1 MKAPAVH
8 RDTCGTPAGYRAH
21 THRGEERCEPCKKA
35 WTKNCEQ
42 YRRASTPRT
51 QILIE
56 EIEWLLKAH
65 QGQHYILK
73 AVGYVG
79 RESTL
84 RGRLEKHN
92 RADLARRLLN
102 MEDQAA

>member
-1 MKAPAVH
+1 MKVATIH

-21 THRGEERCEPCKKA
+21 TKHNEERCEPCKKA
-35 WTKNCEQ
+35 WTERCKQ
-42 YRRASTPRT
+42 YRPQTRPSA
-51 QILIE
+51 QVLIE

-73 AVGYVG
+73 AIGYAG
-79 RESTL
+79 RESSL
-84 RGRLEKHN
+84 KSRLEKNH
-92 RADLARRLLN
+92 RTDLVHRLLN